1 MRNSAKLQKRKVGGR
16 ASGNGGTEM
25 AHPDQSSLNLAENNE
40 HLRKIF
46 VGGLSINT
54 TAESMRQFFSQFGV
68 VSDAVVMRDPIS
80 NRSRGFGFV
89 TYVES
94 SSVENVQRARPHIID
109 SK

>member
-1 MRNSAKLQKRKVGGR
+1 
-16 ASGNGGTEM
+16 M
-25 AHPDQSSLNLAENNE
+25 AYPEQSCAITTDNTE

-54 TAESMRQFFSQFGV
+54 TVETMRQFFCNFGELA
-68 VSDAVVMRDPIS
+68 DAVVMRDPIS

-89 TYVES
+89 TYVDQE
-94 SSVENVQRARPHIID
+94 SVERVQRARPHIID